1 MKALE
6 DRGSKLDWEP
16 PLYEETAKSWLESPE
31 AVPVPIRVDAAILPK
46 FPMIPDAGESD
57 ASSLQ
62 ESAVRALRDIDSV
75 ESLENDAYGE
85 LRALLR
91 DNGVLLDELGEPD
104 AWDLS
109 QKEER
114 GRALHAD
121 ERRLMYVALTRAKHD
136 ALVTYSVGA
145 TTSRVPEDNAKESGT
160 PPCSGGN
167 CAIPC
172 HATTRSPNV
181 WN

>member
-1 MKALE
+1 M
-6 DRGSKLDWEP
+6 
-16 PLYEETAKSWLESPE
+16 
-31 AVPVPIRVDAAILPK
+31 
-46 FPMIPDAGESD
+46 
-57 ASSLQ
+57 
-62 ESAVRALRDIDSV
+62 RDIDSV

-104 AWDLS
+104 AWNLS

-145 TTSRVPEDNAKESGT
+145 TTSRIPEDNAKESGALRVLAGIARFHVMRRLVLPACGT
-160 PPCSGGN
+160 DRVRQSDHRAGPAGCRH
-167 CAIPC
+167 CRQ
-172 HATTRSPNV
+172 HRRDLR
-181 WN
+181 